1 MNIDELIVKIEPL
14 VKDNYA
20 GDILFIL
27 KDFKNNGKT
36 VLELENTIEK
46 FIDSY
51 WPKESNGIEI
61 FKFLNE
67 FKNTSIKNI
76 GGMTMNERLFSF
88 SLFNRFDSCKSDKKR
103 EIIYKKLLA
112 NKIWK
117 RIFLKNGTNIILGR
131 SGLKYIDE
139 NGIEYFIDSEMI
151 IDKKYDFVLF
161 SNTIKLFEDYLKE
174 GNSENKIVS
183 NITKEKQNIILKR
196 IVELSKGKIK
206 IQWKRGKVT

>member
-1 MNIDELIVKIEPL
+1 MEQI
-14 VKDNYA
+14 
-20 GDILFIL
+20 
-27 KDFKNNGKT
+27 
-36 VLELENTIEK
+36 
-46 FIDSY
+46 
-51 WPKESNGIEI
+51 
-61 FKFLNE
+61 
-67 FKNTSIKNI
+67 
-76 GGMTMNERLFSF
+76 
-88 SLFNRFDSCKSDKKR
+88 
-103 EIIYKKLLA
+103 
-112 NKIWK
+112 
-117 RIFLKNGTNIILGR
+117 IILGR

-206 IQWKRGKVT
+206 IQWKQGNVT